1 MEMKSSKRAA
11 MEMSVGTMVTIVLL
25 MIVLV
30 LGIFFIQR
38 IFTSGTNAID
48 TIDNQ
53 VQSEIQKLFSR
64 EDAKLAFYPT
74 SRDVIV
80 KRGDIPKG
88 FAFSVRNNDVENA
101 EFTFSTTAT
110 DASKCG
116 STFTEEDANEI
127 LLGDSGTFSV
137 GPGDISEGR
146 IVKFVVPESA
156 PSCTIAYDLELK
168 KGSITYTGINFFLV
182 IK

>member
-1 MEMKSSKRAA
+1 MKNGKRAA

-48 TIDNQ
+48 TIDSQ
-53 VQSEIQKLFSR
+53 VQSEIQKLFAR

-74 SRDVIV
+74 SRDVVV
-80 KRGDIPKG
+80 KRGDDPKG
-88 FAFSVRNNDVENA
+88 FAFSVRNNDIEEA
-101 EFTFSTTAT
+101 QFTFTTTAI

-116 STFTEEDANEI
+116 STFNEEDANNI
-127 LLGDSGTFSV
+127 LLGGAGVFSV
-137 GPGDISEGR
+137 GPGDVSEPR
-146 IVKFVVPESA
+146 LVRFIIPESA
-156 PSCTIAYDLELK
+156 PACTIAYDLEVRRENLV
-168 KGSITYTGINFFLV
+168 YTSINFFLI